1 MEPMRLNVNGL
12 SFAANGFWEP
22 AGEAEETEETEE
34 TEEAEGERGGA
45 REEEGSLNSQGT

>member
-22 AGEAEETEETEE
+22 AGETEE
-34 TEEAEGERGGA
+34 TEEAEEAEEERGGA